1 MALRRKPYPIACR
14 QHDVFVKPNS
24 EEHLSIMS
32 TTAASLSTSFSRI
45 QAILNPFSL
54 RRAVTSSDP
63 GYPSGLTHA
72 DIGI

>member
-1 MALRRKPYPIACR
+1 VNFASARSTSSL
-14 QHDVFVKPNS
+14 KPNS

-54 RRAVTSSDP
+54 RRGLSRHPTRVTRP
-63 GYPSGLTHA
+63 A
-72 DIGI
+72 